1 MCVFLSFCCKS
12 MCVCENVG
20 EKKNNEKERE
30 RARLCLSSLSVCLK
44 EVVGNGF
51 LRRHAAHVLRRR
63 LEYGEAAC

>member
-1 MCVFLSFCCKS
+1 
-12 MCVCENVG
+12 MCVCVFVVVVNRCVC
-20 EKKNNEKERE
+20 EKCWRKNNEKERE